1 MSHNII
7 IRQLK
12 CLEIQTPALSS
23 VHNRLWLIIRKGTTI
38 ALPFNNHQL
47 QITIITTPART
58 LKYTRS
64 DRNELASMRHQLR
77 GSAVSVPSR
86 PQIRSL
92 FSNNTNS
99 RIIPWEPQR
108 SSSIWWMILMTTMD
122 KYLVKWAIRSDREA
136 RMTTT
141 GTQCKTRV
149 TRVFLSSRWRYCETP
164 HSTAPVTHL

>member
-12 CLEIQTPALSS
+12 CHEIQTPVLSS

-47 QITIITTPART
+47 QITIITPART

-86 PQIRSL
+86 PQIRNS
-92 FSNNTNS
+92 FSNNINS
-99 RIIPWEPQR
+99 RITPWEPR
-108 SSSIWWMILMTTMD
+108 RNSSIWWMILMITMG
-122 KYLVKWAIRSDREA
+122 KYLVKWAATRSDREA

-149 TRVFLSSRWRYCETP
+149 TRVLHSSRWKYCETP
-164 HSTAPVTHL
+164 HSIAPATRL